1 MKQSMRRRF
10 VKNGLGLA
18 VMTGLSGCTSSPTT
32 SVGGAF
38 VHMVFFWM
46 KNPHDTESKS
56 IFQKNLRDFLAQIA
70 VINTYNIG
78 VPANTPREVVDN
90 SYNFSLIVTFDNKEG
105 HDVYQE
111 HPAHTKFIKE
121 TEHLWK
127 KVLIYDALGA

>member
-1 MKQSMRRRF
+1 MKQNMRRKF

-18 VMTGLSGCTSSPTT
+18 VMTGLAGCTTAPTS

-46 KNPHDTESKS
+46 KNPEDVESKS
-56 IFQKNLRDFLAQIA
+56 IFQENLRGFLEQVS
-70 VINTYNIG
+70 VINTYSIG

-90 SYNFSLIVTFDNKEG
+90 SYDFSLIVTFDGKEG
-105 HDVYQE
+105 HDVYQD
-111 HPAHTKFIKE
+111 HPSHKKFIKE
-121 TEHLWK
+121 TEHLWE